1 MATTTIGEL
10 LLRLQTDGDRQTID
24 ALQRIIRYT
33 DNAGRSVRGF
43 GSQTSLTSA
52 ISSSFNKVL
61 KKMFAAF
68 SLLTIIDKVTDAIS
82 YFVNIIKDGIKRGFD
97 YNTNLEY
104 TTAAIKAL
112 VGSEEVANE
121 MTEKMIK
128 LAAETPF
135 QISHYAKAAKTLLGY
150 GVAQD
155 EILPTME
162 MLGNVAMGNETAF
175 DRLALAFGQV
185 IAKGKLQ
192 AEEVR
197 QMVNQGF
204 NPLKWIAKETGMEMS
219 ELQAKMKKGE
229 ITAEMVSDAFKLA
242 TSNTGRFKDTMEELS
257 KTYKGQKEKIQ
268 EYGDIFWGNV
278 TKPLQDFISQNIF
291 PIILEGIKSLTKGV
305 DSLYSNL
312 GKAIGK
318 IQDFFKAFIDGDPH
332 KIYESL
338 KKMIPEPL
346 QNKLFDLYVISLKV
360 RDGLKWMGEKA
371 EKVLEYLKKNTAAAF
386 DYWKT
391 EIKENILPVMEDII
405 DAIEDMDWSEAKKSL
420 DDLKEAFILIE
431 PYLKMFAK
439 LFIENF
445 VETIKL
451 GLKGV
456 QTFIEYLPDAFAGAG
471 EVIAGFV
478 NSVTLVIA
486 IFKGDMKTAKKAAED
501 MTGNVIKANDK
512 LSSSTV
518 LSWTKM
524 GAHILTSV
532 AKMNINTKTYFG
544 KITGNGILKTMELV
558 GNIDTY
564 YARMKQIVF
573 GGMAS
578 MYTTTATKMSN
589 IKSKMSADWSNIK
602 TTISK
607 RLTDA
612 KNKLA
617 AIMAAFYT
625 ITKNKINDVKKWW
638 NGLKT
643 SIKNALNFSL
653 WTSGKNLIQSFIDG
667 FKSKFQSLRNA
678 ASSAAGIVKNFVG
691 WFSPTKE
698 GAGKD
703 SDKWIPNLMDMLA
716 QGFYDS
722 KNKLASAAGYASG
735 IISQGLAGISTTP
748 GNLGLAGAA
757 GGFTTTNT
765 DNKKY
770 VINVYAD
777 NRTNGRQ
784 VGKDLVA
791 ELNSLGILTHKE
803 I

>member
-185 IAKGKLQ
+185 TAKGKLQ

-204 NPLKWIAKETGMEMS
+204 NPLKWIAKETGIEMS

-242 TSNTGRFKDTMEELS
+242 TSSTGRFKDTMEELS